1 MFKKAILIFSFLLPL
16 IMVAQDVEVINH
28 KGTKIKI
35 ANNKVTTA
43 TSAPTTPAPF
53 KGDIWIDNTDPTHLM
68 TYLWNGSVWV
78 PLTEN
83 NHIKAM
89 GKVAANGTALKI
101 KGATVQRLNTG
112 TYRIT
117 LNQALPTAHY
127 IIQLTC
133 FEINMWSNRDD
144 INIHVTS
151 QTTSTFDVLIHEGD
165 NGANGNASRD
175 KDWHFVV
182 TDF

>member
-1 MFKKAILIFSFLLPL
+1 MKQPPKKLHYNALLIVFAIFCSTPFF
-16 IMVAQDVEVINH
+16 AQQTTGDVP
-28 KGTKIKI
+28 K
-35 ANNKVTTA
+35 
-43 TSAPTTPAPF
+43 
-53 KGDIWIDNTDPTHLM
+53 
-68 TYLWNGSVWV
+68 
-78 PLTEN
+78 
-83 NHIKAM
+83 
-89 GKVAANGTALKI
+89 
-101 KGATVQRLNTG
+101 
-112 TYRIT
+112 
-117 LNQALPTAHY
+117 QALPAAHY